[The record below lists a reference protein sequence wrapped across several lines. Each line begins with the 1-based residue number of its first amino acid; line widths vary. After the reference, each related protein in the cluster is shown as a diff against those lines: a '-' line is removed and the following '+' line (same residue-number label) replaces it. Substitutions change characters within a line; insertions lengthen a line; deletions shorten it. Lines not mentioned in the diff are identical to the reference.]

1 MTGTHSWHLHD
12 RAKGDICYML
22 MPSFLEQVLYPVQ
35 CWLGRDMKMHK
46 VPVCDSWHFLREE
59 AQRASDCMHGRKT
72 VGFGVEWLISSLDL
86 SSFYSATVL
95 RVSRGTP
102 RAFLILQVTNT
113 SPRAEGQ
120 ALVPYQGKP
129 LFGFNTRHG
138 ILFP

>member
-1 MTGTHSWHLHD
+1 MF
-12 RAKGDICYML
+12 